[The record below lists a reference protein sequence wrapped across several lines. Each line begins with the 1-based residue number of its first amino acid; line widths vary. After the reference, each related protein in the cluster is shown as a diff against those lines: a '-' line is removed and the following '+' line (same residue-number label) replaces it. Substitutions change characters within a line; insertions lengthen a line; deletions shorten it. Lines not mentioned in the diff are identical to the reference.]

1 MNNRID
7 RYPSR
12 GGSRAQLVPRLD
24 PVVYA
29 QSSTPLPL
37 GLAPAQV
44 AHYEQHGYMVLPEVF
59 SADEVALLRSELD
72 RLRRDPIMQKR
83 EECITEP
90 QSGDIRS
97 IFSVHEISPVIA
109 ALTADERLS
118 NIARYL
124 LADKV
129 YIHQSRV
136 NYKPGY
142 RGKEFYWHSDFETW
156 HVEDG
161 MPAMRA
167 LSMSI
172 SLTENTPHNGPLMLM
187 PGSHKH
193 YAVCTGDTPA
203 NHFKASLKKQE
214 YGVPEDEQLKQLAQ
228 DGGIVSALG
237 KAGSVVIFEC
247 NTMHGSNSNITPDP
261 RSNVFLVYNAV
272 SNRVEEPFCT
282 QPPRPEYICSRERI
296 QTLVPGRFSVDD
308 FAHRQQQSA

>member
-1 MNNRID
+1 MSNRND

-12 GGSRAQLVPRLD
+12 GGSRAQLVPRQD

-29 QSSTPLPL
+29 EPSTPLPL
-37 GLAPAQV
+37 GLNVDQV
-44 AHYEQHGYMVLPEVF
+44 QQYESNGFLILPEVF
-59 SADEVALLRSELD
+59 SEDEVALLRAELD
-72 RLRRDPIMQKR
+72 RLRRDPVMQKR
-83 EECITEP
+83 DECITEP

-97 IFSVHEISPVIA
+97 IFCVHEISPVIA
-109 ALTADERLS
+109 ALAADTRLS
-118 NIARYL
+118 QIARYL
-124 LADKV
+124 LADEV

-161 MPAMRA
+161 MPNMRA

-172 SLTENTPHNGPLMLM
+172 SLTENTPYNGPLMLM
-187 PGSHKH
+187 PGSHRQ
-193 YAVCTGDTPA
+193 YAICTGETPA

-214 YGVPEDEQLKQLAQ
+214 YGVPEDEQLAQLAQ
-228 DGGIVSALG
+228 DGGIVGALG

-261 RSNVFLVYNAV
+261 RSNVFLVFNAI
-272 SNRVEEPFCT
+272 SNRVEAPFCA

-296 QTLVPGRFSVDD
+296 RTLTPSHFSVDD
-308 FAHRQQQSA
+308 FAHLRQQSA